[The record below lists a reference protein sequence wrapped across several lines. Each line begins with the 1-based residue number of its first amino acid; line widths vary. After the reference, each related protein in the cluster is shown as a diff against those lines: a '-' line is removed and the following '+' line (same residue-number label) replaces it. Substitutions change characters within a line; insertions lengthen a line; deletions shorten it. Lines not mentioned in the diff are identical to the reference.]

1 MAKKT
6 KKHSWLKWS
15 IGTWAGFKGVEYLLN
30 HPHFIRDFKIS
41 MKEYFTNL
49 SEFVDSL
56 QSLKANSAQLQV
68 ELKKAERT
76 VNQIT
81 KSVDRFEYKLDP
93 RIEKINELKKHINS
107 EIDHLQD
114 QILDKKEN
122 D

>member
-15 IGTWAGFKGVEYLLN
+15 IGTWASFKGVEYLLN

-114 QILDKKEN
+114 QILDKKRK
-122 D
+122 

>member
-68 ELKKAERT
+68 ELKKLSERL
-76 VNQIT
+76 T
-81 KSVDRFEYKLDP
+81 KLLNRWIALN
-93 RIEKINELKKHINS
+93 INSTLALKKLMN
-107 EIDHLQD
+107 
-114 QILDKKEN
+114 
-122 D
+122 